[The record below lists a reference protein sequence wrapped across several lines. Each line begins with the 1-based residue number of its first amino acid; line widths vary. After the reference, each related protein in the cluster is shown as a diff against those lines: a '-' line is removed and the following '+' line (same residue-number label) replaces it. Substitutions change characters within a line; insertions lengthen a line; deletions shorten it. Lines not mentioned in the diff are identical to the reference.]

1 MFYLQ
6 LCNLAVLGLEKLSEE
21 PAVYK
26 ELKKQLFRS
35 EDGRYMTSLIWKHA
49 DKPLDSNK
57 NENIAQLKSSLRPL
71 EKDNELKN
79 SYDDIIQEQL
89 AESIIKKVATETN
102 FLDLNFTYH
111 RSQLFFKSSESM
123 KVTIF
128 FYTLQRLQEKTN
140 QMLHWDTTMRL
151 VFHSKNNF
159 WDYCRET
166 N

>member
-128 FYTLQRLQEKTN
+128 FILCSVCKRKRTKCFTEILQ
-140 QMLHWDTTMRL
+140 
-151 VFHSKNNF
+151 
-159 WDYCRET
+159 
-166 N
+166 